1 MANSSTEMIALF
13 LTISICLLW
22 TLDKWLIADET
33 SSMKNFLYNIA
44 LILCGITATLYN
56 VGKVILLWLF

>member
-1 MANSSTEMIALF
+1 MANISTEVIALF
-13 LTISICLLW
+13 LTITICLLW

-33 SSMKNFLYNIA
+33 SSMKKFLYNIA